1 MARRFDENRREEL
14 LDGVMRIISSR
25 GFSDMTTMELAGEL
39 HCSGSTLYKIGASKD
54 SVVALAIAHWSK
66 HVLADVEDRA
76 LAGATATDR
85 ARLYW
90 RAGVETIRPLSHAFR
105 SDVDRFEWAR
115 LVYRTS
121 LSEPFIDRFREL
133 LDEAIDA
140 GELEP
145 MNTCFLA
152 QALRQIA
159 FLVRDEQVL
168 SACGITADQA
178 MLEVD
183 RMIWNGLRMP
193 SVRPVLNSK
202 I

>member
-14 LDGVMRIISSR
+14 LDGVMRIISAR
-25 GFSDMTTMELAGEL
+25 GFSDITTMELAGEL

-54 SVVALAIAHWSK
+54 SVVALAMTHWSRRK
-66 HVLADVEDRA
+66 LAEMEDRA
-76 LAGATATDR
+76 LADATPAAR

-90 RAGVETIRPLSHAFR
+90 QAGAETIRPLSHAFR
-105 SDVDRFEWAR
+105 RDVDRFEWAR

-133 LDEAIDA
+133 LDEAVDA

-168 SACGITADQA
+168 GACGITADQA

-183 RMIWNGLRMP
+183 RMIWNGLRRP
-193 SVRPVLNSK
+193 SVRPVLASK
-202 I
+202 V

>member
-14 LDGVMRIISSR
+14 LDGVMRIIAAR
-25 GFSDMTTMELAGEL
+25 GFSDLTTMELAGEL
-39 HCSGSTLYKIGASKD
+39 HCSSSTLYKIGASKD

-66 HVLADVEDRA
+66 YMLADLEDRA

-90 RAGVETIRPLSHAFR
+90 RAGAEAIRPLSHAFR

-121 LSEPFIDRFREL
+121 ASEPFIDRFRGL
-133 LDEAIDA
+133 LDEAVDA

-168 SACGITADQA
+168 GICGITADQA

-183 RMIWNGLRMP
+183 RMIWNGLHRP
-193 SVRPVLNSK
+193 TGRPVLTSK
-202 I
+202 V